1 MTTATRETIATA
13 EAIDQF
19 RAALL
24 AAGIE
29 PPEHIEA
36 DGQLHRCNTT
46 AKNGRN
52 DATYL
57 LHLDGL
63 PAGGYENHQDGA
75 GWQRWRAN
83 IGRPYTPAENNA
95 YKTRIE
101 ESRKQRETEATLRRA
116 KAKGAAATQWAEA
129 VAAQSHPYLQRKGI
143 AAHGL
148 RVSNGSLLVPMRDT
162 EGELHS
168 LQTIAA
174 DGTKRFQTG
183 GRKQGCFFTIGE
195 IPAPD
200 GILCIVE
207 GFATGA
213 SVHEATGYAVAVAFD
228 AGNLLPVAQAL
239 HEKHPTMRLA
249 ICADDDC
256 QTESNTGLT
265 KGREAAK
272 TVGAVLVVPDF
283 GNTRPD
289 GATDFNDLHK
299 AQGLDMVA
307 KCLQR
312 ALCGEP
318 EPSKNAP
325 HPLTAF
331 KDLGEKLMPPAWLIR
346 GVVAEGVALFAGGHG
361 VGKTTTIAPLAMG
374 TAGIHYDGWE
384 LAPPPEQWRHVVYIT
399 EDAAQVERIIQGY
412 VDDIALNRGESPEAL
427 QALVRERFHL
437 VEGVRMEAAQIV
449 PAAPYY
455 RKRFTRIV
463 ETVGVDGRARSVELL
478 PLVVID
484 TIAATIQL
492 DNENDNSEVSKAIAV
507 LKQEFEGLPTW
518 LIGHTAKAN
527 IGRTDGITARGASA
541 WEADV
546 NQVLYLLKE
555 EKAPHQRVLQLGKR
569 RFEAPHDVFDITSE
583 CSTALTVNRFG
594 ESELLTL
601 RWATIA
607 VGKIRHTPQAAKEE
621 QKAADKAAL
630 RQSIIDA
637 VQAAFDRGERLN
649 STAICNAIGGK
660 KQAVVDEIKAL
671 QDEGRLLEVGI
682 PRGRALQPSRNR
694 FFVPLS
700 DEEREAFKETG
711 EIPEAKNA
719 IPPSWCKPEKTAPN
733 DAAESGDAAPEE
745 QPEMP
750 AEAAA

>member
-1 MTTATRETIATA
+1 MSDYLAPIFDNIPPELKQATNWVCWRAETKEAGKPQSKIPYDAKTQNSRAKSTDPSTWCSFEEAVTAYEERLGEQNPFTGIGFVLSADNRIAGVDIDDCIDTDGELDLQAQHLLQRLKPAYIERSPSGAGVRAFGYADNLTSGAMRKTDTIGIELYTQGRYLTLTGHAIEQGALRELSDFAVIANELRGRSTDKPAVPMQRASATA
-13 EAIDQF
+13 QELATIVEAIPNPGADYDKWLKIGMALHHETQGSEAGYTLWLEWSSKADCHN
-19 RAALL
+19 AAEMPAKWCSFGKNHGLKPCTIGTL
-24 AAGIE
+24 KHYAAS
-29 PPEHIEA
+29 A
-36 DGQLHRCNTT
+36 
-46 AKNGRN
+46 
-52 DATYL
+52 
-57 LHLDGL
+57 
-63 PAGGYENHQDGA
+63 GA
-75 GWQRWRAN
+75 GFW
-83 IGRPYTPAENNA
+83 PDVTF
-95 YKTRIE
+95 
-101 ESRKQRETEATLRRA
+101 
-116 KAKGAAATQWAEA
+116 
-129 VAAQSHPYLQRKGI
+129 VD
-143 AAHGL
+143 
-148 RVSNGSLLVPMRDT
+148 DT
-162 EGELHS
+162 DWE
-168 LQTIAA
+168 
-174 DGTKRFQTG
+174 D
-183 GRKQGCFFTIGE
+183 
-195 IPAPD
+195 
-200 GILCIVE
+200 
-207 GFATGA
+207 
-213 SVHEATGYAVAVAFD
+213 D
-228 AGNLLPVAQAL
+228 A
-239 HEKHPTMRLA
+239 
-249 ICADDDC
+249 
-256 QTESNTGLT
+256 
-265 KGREAAK
+265 
-272 TVGAVLVVPDF
+272 
-283 GNTRPD
+283 
-289 GATDFNDLHK
+289 
-299 AQGLDMVA
+299 
-307 KCLQR
+307 
-312 ALCGEP
+312 

-331 KDLGEKLMPPAWLIR
+331 KDLGQKLTPPAWLIR

-399 EDAAQVERIIQGY
+399 EDAPQVERIIQGY
-412 VDDIALNRGESPEAL
+412 VGDIALNRDESPEAL

-555 EKAPHQRVLQLGKR
+555 EKAPYQRVLQLGKR

-607 VGKIRHTPQAAKEE
+607 VGKIRHTLQAAKEE
-621 QKAADKAAL
+621 QRAADKAAL